1 MNILRNNP
9 YRLLG
14 VYSNSPTKERLA
26 NHNRMKAFLKVGKT
40 VSFPLDLPQYLSAIQ
55 RTEASVMDA
64 EAQLTLPKDQ
74 LLYAQFWFVKATH
87 LDEVAFNHLF
97 AGEIDKAEEIW
108 QKKDTAS
115 SLQNRIVCALMRE
128 DYRSAIT
135 CAETLYENPL
145 YSNQFVS
152 AILGT
157 DGNAD
162 IGSLAFRFLDELCDE
177 VGANK
182 LLPFITDDAWES
194 HVEEK
199 AVKSLVDSIQDAIAI
214 AKKSKGKEAE
224 ARLNAG
230 EALREN
236 TRGAFQQLKGFLSAT
251 DLQYQMIADKL
262 GLEILQCGI
271 DYFNGSEEPEAA
283 HKAMSLQKYAQ
294 SIVVGQMAKDRCKE
308 NVDILQKIIDD
319 LPPFEVYA
327 EDKAIQKILASF
339 VVQPDLMSYSIKLI
353 KECAPYVVAIKEK
366 IGKRHPYYLNI
377 STRIVDNAIANV
389 VSEVNEAQLSED
401 FETLKKA
408 LIEAWRTQLYMD
420 KFDLEPEYRDGRY
433 KQNRDVLYKIIHDC
447 SGFESEKLSALY
459 RYGCGWC
466 NGLNV
471 DDVDLRTDDE
481 FYISCA
487 SIASFKAY
495 IEKFPS
501 GKHVEEARSKIELL
515 YFRSAKT
522 LLDYRHFIS
531 NFPNSSLVKN
541 AQEAIDKILK
551 EQEKQK
557 QEKQEKAISS
567 CTTTDAVI
575 SLYKKEKTAQIDVE
589 KCASKAYEL
598 SKSESDYRKVISV
611 FGRESLWGKK
621 AELKIAEL
629 ERKRKGETRK
639 TILAVSIFLLI
650 LVCIPLCIYFM
661 WGFGGLSKT
670 CYFLALL
677 FGLIVGGCIMSE
689 GSGCGFGIIAGI
701 IALGLG
707 FCGHFFEDISSE
719 KEKNTPEEQMPYQVD
734 SIAVTDDYEN
744 DLYSDT
750 TALENSSETEN
761 SQAANDYETY
771 IDNQLPTGSKPYK
784 KYYQTRTGRNHL
796 DFKTS
801 DNDYVIIVR
810 DFDTDKVVNHI
821 YIRANDNGRLYL
833 PDGTYYVYFYGGKGW
848 NPNMKEGNVKGGFV
862 SGGLVQKDGPI
873 VLTNSYGEYTLY
885 PIQNGNLQLQDA
897 SEGEAFQ

>member
-128 DYRSAIT
+128 DYRRAVT
-135 CAETLYENPL
+135 CAEILYGNPL

-152 AILGT
+152 AVLGA

-162 IGSLAFRFLDELCDE
+162 VASLAFRFLDVLCDE
-177 VGANK
+177 AGANQ
-182 LLPFITDDAWES
+182 LLPFIDDDAWES

-199 AVKSLVDSIQDAIAI
+199 AVKPLVDSIQDAIAI
-214 AKKSKGKEAE
+214 AKKSKGKGAE

-236 TRGAFQQLKGFLSAT
+236 TRSAFQQLKGFLSAT

-271 DYFNGSEEPEAA
+271 DYYNASDKPEAA

-319 LPPFEVYA
+319 LPPLEVYA

-366 IGKRHPYYLNI
+366 LGNRHPYYLNI

-420 KFDLEPEYRDGRY
+420 KFDLKPEYRDGRY

-466 NGLNV
+466 IGLNV

-551 EQEKQK
+551 EQERQK
-557 QEKQEKAISS
+557 QEQQKKDKRKNRKNVLFGCIYLLIPVCILCIVYFIFQFEGLSFGTISS
-567 CTTTDAVI
+567 
-575 SLYKKEKTAQIDVE
+575 K
-589 KCASKAYEL
+589 
-598 SKSESDYRKVISV
+598 
-611 FGRESLWGKK
+611 
-621 AELKIAEL
+621 
-629 ERKRKGETRK
+629 
-639 TILAVSIFLLI
+639 
-650 LVCIPLCIYFM
+650 
-661 WGFGGLSKT
+661 
-670 CYFLALL
+670 
-677 FGLIVGGCIMSE
+677 
-689 GSGCGFGIIAGI
+689 
-701 IALGLG
+701 
-707 FCGHFFEDISSE
+707 
-719 KEKNTPEEQMPYQVD
+719 KEKNTPEEQMVYQVD
-734 SIAVTDDYEN
+734 TFATTDDYEN
-744 DLYSDT
+744 DSYSDA

-771 IDNQLPTGSKPYK
+771 IDNHLPTGSKPYI

-821 YIRANDNGRLYL
+821 YIRANDSGRLYL
-833 PDGTYYVYFYGGKGW
+833 PDGMYYVYFYGGKGW

-873 VLTNSYGEYTLY
+873 ELTNSYGEYTLY
-885 PIQNGNLQLQDA
+885 PIQNGNLRLQDA
-897 SEGEAFQ
+897 SKGEAFQ